1 MAEHRPK
8 RLVIP
13 HAGIPPGVQA
23 ALEEAGCG
31 DVPVY
36 NLHHNNRAT
45 GELGLAL
52 LLALSRKTMVAD
64 RLCRRGDWGAIQYKY
79 ILARKL
85 ARKLARDA
93 KLKRTYV

>member
-1 MAEHRPK
+1 MIRSVQWLAEHRPK

-64 RLCRRGDWGAIQYKY
+64 RLCRRGDWGAIQHSPKNWPQ
-79 ILARKL
+79 RHP
-85 ARKLARDA
+85 
-93 KLKRTYV
+93 VN